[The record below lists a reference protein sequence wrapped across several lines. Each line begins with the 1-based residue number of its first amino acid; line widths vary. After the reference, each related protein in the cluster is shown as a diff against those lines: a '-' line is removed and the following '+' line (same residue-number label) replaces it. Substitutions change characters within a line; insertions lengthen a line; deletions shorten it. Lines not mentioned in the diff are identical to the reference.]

1 MEPMVVHYRLTVEA
15 FRMGRAAALS
25 VFQAPTY
32 SSIRLE

>member
-25 VFQAPTY
+25 VSNSRPLLLPQ
-32 SSIRLE
+32 